1 MALPRKVVFRRIPV
15 ELDEQLRKLQTDIKF
30 QVGIDVT
37 LVNAGRAASKLLSKD
52 VNILKVVPI
61 HDKKK
66 RVRVQFE

>member
-1 MALPRKVVFRRIPV
+1 MVVPRRVVFRRIPV
-15 ELDEQLRKLQTDIKF
+15 ELDAQLRKLQEDIKF

-37 LVNAGRAASKLLSKD
+37 LVNAGRAASKLLDKD

-61 HDKKK
+61 HNRKK

>member
-37 LVNAGRAASKLLSKD
+37 LVNAGRAASKLLNKE